1 MPNPELQQLLQQ
13 LQSQDNL
20 SPNHKALIDALQ
32 NYDRRTA
39 PFRQLQRRRKLPLVT
54 ARDKTDLMA
63 LHTAIGSAAE
73 TLLASEDEPKELKDL
88 VKKITALASGSYNA
102 LLQYDPAKKPRTLS
116 SLEEEVR
123 TLTLHKGNL
132 VLNGVLKD
140 AQSERIPLSFLDSK
154 GNRVSGVFTK
164 KTDTDLEKMYEN
176 AFKPLTSGFMFR
188 VRGDSNA
195 VLWLRDHLKEHG
207 SVLVAGGKKNPTG
220 DDILAYLAK
229 FCATRN
235 RQGDI
240 VIDPGRLKSFCG
252 NALREASEAEGGP
265 YDEDS
270 IQDNTW
276 RELAKNLSPIAL
288 PVLLTNAK
296 ARIPFKSRLD
306 NRNAAM
312 SVVADLMGAPNII
325 ARSKSMKLI
334 DENGNEIEGTFMEA
348 AKGWDPK
355 NLPPEAEHLRPDS
368 LAGTNGK
375 AFKDIANLQIL
386 DYLCGN
392 IDRHYDNMLYQFD
405 ANGKLCGVQGIDND
419 CAFGLLGK
427 SELGDPKRNYRWI
440 TNISN
445 MKVIPADTAKRIM
458 AMDGSTLKY
467 ALRGYGLSDK
477 ELHGA
482 VVRLNG
488 LKSAITKSQERIRA
502 GKKPI
507 LKVMSDSDFKR
518 ANVRDLAQGD
528 HDFLNND
535 KDGGIGNT
543 FNLVAARVLQLP
555 GLRMQQEAEYRDLK
569 QAALVDMGNRASR
582 HVPGMERAKA
592 SSLETMLNKRT
603 WWGFSSPNY
612 ESLQKS
618 VATYIRT
625 YKSIENRL
633 NQANDEENKR
643 MARYDQD
650 LEAVVSEADLNRMR
664 DASQQMRDAAW
675 TYLKGKMPD
684 LDEENL
690 EEGGVIPYPHG
701 ASDYTKNRIN
711 AAIDAYRV
719 AEQGCEI
726 KPVERQTAQ
735 DNLQQAQAARQQR
748 RAERNPEL
756 IVQDA
761 PDEPKLRIGQN

>member
-1 MPNPELQQLLQQ
+1 MPNPELQQLLRQ
-13 LQSQDNL
+13 LQSQENL
-20 SPNHKALIDALQ
+20 SPNHKALVDALQ
-32 NYDRRTA
+32 NYDLRTA
-39 PFRQLQRRRKLPLVT
+39 PFRQLQRRKKLPLVT

-132 VLNGVLKD
+132 VLDGVLKD

-154 GNRVSGVFTK
+154 GNRVSGVFTR
-164 KTDTDLEKMYEN
+164 KTDIDVEKMYEN
-176 AFKPLTSGFMFR
+176 AFKPITTGFMFR
-188 VRGDSNA
+188 VREDSDA

-207 SVLVAGGKKNPTG
+207 SALVGAEKKNPSG
-220 DDILAYLAK
+220 EDVLVYLAMH
-229 FCATRN
+229 CAALDKN
-235 RQGDI
+235 GNM
-240 VIDPGRLKSFCG
+240 VISADRLKDFCG
-252 NALREASEAEGGP
+252 DALREATEAEGGP
-265 YDEDS
+265 FNEESIKDS
-270 IQDNTW
+270 TW
-276 RELAKNLSPIAL
+276 RELAKNLGPIAI

-296 ARIPFKSRLD
+296 AKIPFKSRLD

-312 SVVADLMGAPNII
+312 SAVADLMGAPNII

-348 AKGWDPK
+348 AKGWDPN

-368 LAGTNGK
+368 MGGTNGK

-419 CAFGLLGK
+419 CSFGLLGK
-427 SELGDPKRNYRWI
+427 AELGDPKRNYRWI

-458 AMDGSTLKY
+458 AMDASTLKY
-467 ALRGYGLSDK
+467 ALRGYGLSEK
-477 ELHGA
+477 ELNGA
-482 VVRLNG
+482 ASRLNG
-488 LKSAITKSQERIRA
+488 LKSAITKSQERIRE

-507 LKVMSDSDFKR
+507 LKIMSDSDFKR
-518 ANVRDLAQGD
+518 ANINDLAQAD
-528 HDFLNND
+528 HDFMNND
-535 KDGGIGNT
+535 IDGGIGNT
-543 FNLVAARVLQLP
+543 FNLAAQRVVQLP
-555 GLRMQQEAEYRDLK
+555 GLRMQQQAEYRDLK
-569 QAALVDMGNRASR
+569 QAVLVDMGNRASR

-592 SSLETMLNKRT
+592 SNLETMLNKRT

-618 VATYIRT
+618 VSSYIRI

-643 MARYDQD
+643 MARYNQD
-650 LEAVVSEADLNRMR
+650 VEAVVSEADLNRMQ
-664 DASQQMRDAAW
+664 DASQRMRDAAW
-675 TYLKGKMPD
+675 TYLKGKMPN
-684 LDEENL
+684 LDEMDL
-690 EEGGVIPYPHG
+690 EEGGEIPYPQG
-701 ASDYTKNRIN
+701 ASSYTRNRIN

-719 AEQGCEI
+719 ADQGCEI

-735 DNLQQAQAARQQR
+735 DNLRQAQAARR
-748 RAERNPEL
+748 HRVAERNPEL
-756 IVQDA
+756 IVQEA
-761 PDEPKLRIGQN
+761 PAQEELVIRTN